1 NSLFPCFISPSAAR
15 PTSSWSRAASV
26 ADCTESSGLSNG
38 APWRFQEQQCYAIS
52 GHPII
57 ILDDE
62 VMLRPSMLTTMD
74 KLHTFVLCTLD
85 LSAILANCVLV
96 YAILTSTRRT
106 LRSYAILL
114 LNTAIVDVISASCS
128 ALAIARLIYLPEGP
142 SQLYL
147 YVGPCSAIGLSF
159 CHLCHTIHTFFV
171 TQSTLVLLHS
181 FCFRLYIISDK
192 LVHVKVPTVKA
203 TVLISIL
210 LYGPI
215 GFVILDYPATWHRD
229 VTDYRFSVSL
239 TILILLSPAAMV
251 IIFLVRR
258 ILLGEIRKMESR
270 ARDHH
275 SHIAVA
281 LTYQLL
287 LPVGQALACFTWLL
301 SVGGL
306 WSGEASERLVMTFGS
321 FLAVGSPLIN
331 LTFLPPYRRMFGS
344 RHRRTKT
351 IGKTCFHRS
360 YKWDKWPQSH
370 LALSNGVTFI
380 HHHSLLPFLLLPW
393 MRLPLLLALLVVPFV
408 SAQSSHDESLK
419 AILCAS
425 LICDLPKECE
435 IYEGIPQCRLPP
447 STTPQPTIASTFP
460 TLPTILWS
468 TPPPLPSFPAFTFPT
483 PPSPPPP
490 PTASTAAS
498 PTTPS
503 VCSLPPD
510 TGPCTRA
517 RIMWY
522 FDVDSQSCQRFSF
535 SGCGNGNR
543 FSSRY
548 QCELRCLREKEDAK
562 SSSDN
567 A

>member
-1 NSLFPCFISPSAAR
+1 MLTTTDKLRSL
-15 PTSSWSRAASV
+15 
-26 ADCTESSGLSNG
+26 
-38 APWRFQEQQCYAIS
+38 
-52 GHPII
+52 
-57 ILDDE
+57 
-62 VMLRPSMLTTMD
+62 LRPSMLTTMD

-96 YAILTSTRRT
+96 YAILTSSSRSVPASVTNHPDPSETTRRT

-215 GFVILDYPATWHRD
+215 GFVIYMFHSSHEVAPPEVLQALQLDYPATWHRD

-351 IGKTCFHRS
+351 IG
-360 YKWDKWPQSH
+360 
-370 LALSNGVTFI
+370 V
-380 HHHSLLPFLLLPW
+380 
-393 MRLPLLLALLVVPFV
+393 
-408 SAQSSHDESLK
+408 
-419 AILCAS
+419 
-425 LICDLPKECE
+425 
-435 IYEGIPQCRLPP
+435 
-447 STTPQPTIASTFP
+447 STT
-460 TLPTILWS
+460 
-468 TPPPLPSFPAFTFPT
+468 
-483 PPSPPPP
+483 
-490 PTASTAAS
+490 
-498 PTTPS
+498 
-503 VCSLPPD
+503 V
-510 TGPCTRA
+510 
-517 RIMWY
+517 
-522 FDVDSQSCQRFSF
+522 
-535 SGCGNGNR
+535 
-543 FSSRY
+543 SSM
-548 QCELRCLREKEDAK
+548 QAK
-562 SSSDN
+562 
-567 A
+567 